1 MTGDIFTLDQQS
13 GMSLT
18 VTAGQAE
25 TIAMDGHLVD
35 TVAWTGVYSTDVIG
49 TASGN
54 LIIDGPLSG
63 LNVAI
68 QRAFQIE
75 FGEDEQLV
83 NLTENQSVNRVLSPS
98 IISVHDNSD
107 PSVDL
112 ITLAQGVVTG
122 EGGTPGFLEV
132 TVSDV
137 DFNIVSVT
145 ADTTSIGGPASVV
158 LNDKGLNGDRVIG
171 DDIWTVE
178 LSVPGLEYGDLPITV
193 TVSDVF
199 DATDS
204 DSANISVLN
213 QPPRLTSMEIVPSIV
228 NRGEIMLINAEV
240 IDGHGV
246 ASVAVDMREFGGNL
260 SELNKVGDVWIGQV
274 EIPPGMSPGEHLL
287 KVRMVDNLDS
297 AITVQRTITSGQ
309 HHIESIMDED
319 VRIDVMNEPPV
330 IDIGEFRIIEIG
342 EEDVDYVLTITVNDY
357 DGLNWVKVKL
367 GILAPPGQ
375 SSNWFT
381 MTSNGDG
388 TYSTEITIKTYIALG
403 THELL
408 VKAMDT
414 YGSQSAEESVPIML
428 KEPDTEITTG
438 STSDIMTYVAI
449 GGLVILAIAGAT
461 FYVMR
466 GSDEEGGLGGFGDA

>member
-1 MTGDIFTLDQQS
+1 M
-13 GMSLT
+13 
-18 VTAGQAE
+18 
-25 TIAMDGHLVD
+25 
-35 TVAWTGVYSTDVIG
+35 
-49 TASGN
+49 
-54 LIIDGPLSG
+54 
-63 LNVAI
+63 
-68 QRAFQIE
+68 
-75 FGEDEQLV
+75 
-83 NLTENQSVNRVLSPS
+83 
-98 IISVHDNSD
+98 
-107 PSVDL
+107 

-122 EGGTPGFLEV
+122 EGGAPGYLEV

-145 ADTTSIGGPASVV
+145 ADTTSIGGPASLE

-178 LSVPGLEYGDLPITV
+178 LSVPGLEYGELPISV

-228 NRGEIMLINAEV
+228 NRGEALLVNAEV

-246 ASVAVDMREFGGNL
+246 ASVSIDMREYGGNL
-260 SELNKVGDVWIGQV
+260 SELNRLGDIWAGQV
-274 EIPPGMSPGEHLL
+274 EIPSGMSPGEHML
-287 KVRMVDNLDS
+287 KVRMVDNFDS
-297 AITVQRTITSGQ
+297 SITVQRTITSGQ
-309 HHIESIMDED
+309 HHIESTMDED
-319 VRIDVMNEPPV
+319 IVVNVMNEPPV
-330 IDIGEFRIIEIG
+330 IDIGELRIIEIG
-342 EEDVDYVLTITVNDY
+342 DEEVNYVLTIKVDDY

-375 SSNWFT
+375 SNTWFT

-388 TYSTEITIKTYIALG
+388 TYSKEITVKTYIALG

-408 VKAMDT
+408 VKAMDS

-428 KEPDTEITTG
+428 KEPAGEVASG
-438 STSDIMTYVAI
+438 SDSDMLTYVAI
-449 GGLVILAIAGAT
+449 GGLLILAVAGAT
-461 FYVMR
+461 VYVMR
-466 GSDEEGGLGGFGDA
+466 GSDKEGGLGGFGDA

>member
-1 MTGDIFTLDQQS
+1 
-13 GMSLT
+13 MSLT

-25 TIAMDGHLVD
+25 TVAMDGHLVD

-107 PSVDL
+107 PSIDL

-122 EGGTPGFLEV
+122 EGGAPGYLEV

-145 ADTTSIGGPASVV
+145 ADTTSIGGPASLE

-178 LSVPGLEYGDLPITV
+178 LSVPGLEYGELPISV

-228 NRGEIMLINAEV
+228 NRGEALLVNAEV

-246 ASVAVDMREFGGNL
+246 ASVSIDMREYGGNL
-260 SELNKVGDVWIGQV
+260 SELNRLGDIWAGQV
-274 EIPPGMSPGEHLL
+274 EIPSGMSPGEHML
-287 KVRMVDNLDS
+287 KVRMVDNFDS
-297 AITVQRTITSGQ
+297 SITVQRTITSGQ
-309 HHIESIMDED
+309 HHIESTMDED
-319 VRIDVMNEPPV
+319 IVVNVMNEPPV
-330 IDIGEFRIIEIG
+330 IDIGELRIIEIG
-342 EEDVDYVLTITVNDY
+342 DEEVNYVLTIKVDDY

-375 SSNWFT
+375 SNTWFT

-388 TYSTEITIKTYIALG
+388 TYSKEITVKTYIALG

-408 VKAMDT
+408 VKAMDS

-428 KEPDTEITTG
+428 KEPAGEVASG
-438 STSDIMTYVAI
+438 SDSDMLTYVAI
-449 GGLVILAIAGAT
+449 GGLLILAVAGAT
-461 FYVMR
+461 VYVMR
-466 GSDEEGGLGGFGDA
+466 GSDKEGGLGGFGDA

>member
-1 MTGDIFTLDQQS
+1 MCIRDR
-13 GMSLT
+13 SLT

-25 TIAMDGHLVD
+25 TVAMDGHLVD

-49 TASGN
+49 TANGN

-98 IISVHDNSD
+98 IISVHDNND
-107 PSVDL
+107 PRVDF

-137 DFNIVSVT
+137 DFNIVGVT
-145 ADTTSIGGPASVV
+145 ANTTSIGGSATLT

-171 DDIWTVE
+171 DDIWTAE
-178 LSVPGLEYGDLPITV
+178 LSVPGLEYGDLPITA
-193 TVSDVF
+193 TVIDAF

-204 DSANISVLN
+204 DSANITVLN
-213 QPPRLTSMEIVPSIV
+213 QPPRLTSMEIVPTIV

-240 IDGHGV
+240 FDGHGV
-246 ASVAVDMREFGGNL
+246 SSVSIDMREFGGNL
-260 SELNKVGDVWIGQV
+260 TDLNRVGDVWAGQV
-274 EIPPGMSPGEHLL
+274 EIPLGMSPGEHLL
-287 KVRMVDNLDS
+287 KVRMVDTFDS
-297 AITVQRTITSGQ
+297 SITVQRTITSGQ
-309 HHIESIMDED
+309 YHIESTMDED
-319 VRIDVMNEPPV
+319 LEIMVMNEPPV
-330 IDIGEFRIIEIG
+330 IDIGELRIIEIG
-342 EEDVDYVLTITVNDY
+342 DEEVDYVLTISVNDH

-375 SSNWFT
+375 SSTWFT

-388 TYSTEITIKTYIALG
+388 TYSKEISIKTYIALG

-414 YGSQSAEESVPIML
+414 YGAQSAEEPLPIML
-428 KEPDTEITTG
+428 KEPDAKITTG
-438 STSDIMTYVAI
+438 STSDTLTYVAI
-449 GGLVILAIAGAT
+449 GGLAILAIAGAT
-461 FYVMR
+461 IYVMR